1 MHTAT
6 PLTTPA
12 GTGRAAVRA
21 ERLVRTFGR
30 RRALDEVTFSL
41 ASGGCLSLFG
51 PNGAGKTTLLRVLA
65 GLLKPT
71 SGVAEIGG
79 SRLPGNAAV
88 RRLVGVVSHHGM
100 LYDALS
106 ARENVLFAARLY
118 GVSAAAAA
126 ADRALER
133 LRVADRAHT
142 AVRLLSRGLRQRVAL
157 ARAVVHD
164 PTVLLLDE
172 PYTGLDEAGAAAL
185 TRMLRELRDGGAAL
199 LLVTHNIQEGL
210 ALATHAGVMQEGR
223 LERMEPAAGLDARE
237 FAAAYRRLAGLS
249 G

>member
-1 MHTAT
+1 M
-6 PLTTPA
+6 
-12 GTGRAAVRA
+12 RA

-30 RRALDEVTFSL
+30 RRALDEVSFSL
-41 ASGGCLSLFG
+41 APGGCLSLFG

-79 SRLPGNAAV
+79 TRLPGDAEV

-118 GVSAAAAA
+118 GVRDAEAAAQ
-126 ADRALER
+126 RALER
-133 LRVADRAHT
+133 LRVADRAHA

-157 ARAVVHD
+157 ARAVVHE
-164 PTVLLLDE
+164 PTLLLLDE
-172 PYTGLDEAGAAAL
+172 PYTGLDEAGSVAL
-185 TRMLRELRDGGAAL
+185 TGMLRDLRDNGAAL
-199 LLVTHNIQEGL
+199 ILVTHNIQEGL
-210 ALATHAGVMQEGR
+210 ALATHAGVMQNGKLDRVE
-223 LERMEPAAGLDARE
+223 ETAGMDARE
-237 FAAAYRRLAGLS
+237 FTAGYRRLSGVAG
-249 G
+249 